1 MDFIERLKDP
11 YLVLSIQKYF
21 GVLPK
26 VKTGRFVDKT
36 HPAANGNTPPGAV
49 SSSEDDELQ
58 YTSGSDSEDKEYTI
72 TNKFWYFLF
81 VLGTELGDEIFYAS
95 FIPFWFWNI
104 DGAVGR
110 RVVMVWS
117 IVMCVGGFKKWIYEF
132 SLFSISNIYAPNYLL
147 S

>member
-58 YTSGSDSEDKEYTI
+58 YTSGSDSEDKEYAI

-117 IVMCVGGFKKWIYEF
+117 IVMCV
-132 SLFSISNIYAPNYLL
+132 
-147 S
+147 